1 MNVTIPSGPR
11 HGTLTVPASK
21 SWAHRILITAALSKN
36 ASRIICDG
44 ISKDISATMDC
55 LNALGANIT
64 AELRDDGCTELFVT
78 PIKVTVDHSDSTAL
92 YAHLFCKESGSTLR
106 FLIPV
111 VGALGKDAVFH
122 MEGRLSERPIDAL
135 TDVLKEHGMSFM
147 QDGKYLYCRG
157 KLTAGHF
164 SIPGNISS
172 QYISGLLLAC
182 PLLDDESDIEI
193 TGPIESGDYINMTV
207 RALTDAGADLTRNE
221 NTYHIVPKGRL
232 SVTGDLIVEKD
243 WSSAAFPL
251 CMGAF
256 SKDGITV
263 KGLNTDS
270 IQGDKE
276 ILNILKGFGAD
287 ISVTYDRIGNIND
300 HVPGQ
305 QNDGSDKNTSGNRLC
320 TITVKKGCLKG
331 QTIDA
336 SRIPDLVPVI
346 SVVAAGALGETRI
359 IHAERLRLKESDRL
373 FTTASMLKSLGADI
387 EETEDGLIIKG
398 KESLTGGT
406 TEAFN
411 DHRIAMSAAVAAGIS
426 TGPVTVLGAECT
438 DKSFPGFWDELL

>member
-21 SWAHRILITAALSKN
+21 SWAHRILITAALSAKN
-36 ASRIICDG
+36 SRIICDG
-44 ISKDISATMDC
+44 ISKDITATMDC

-64 AELRDDGCTELFVT
+64 SELRDDGCTELLVT
-78 PIKVTVDHSDSTAL
+78 PIKITVDHSDSTAM
-92 YAHLFCKESGSTLR
+92 YAPLLCKESGSTLR

-135 TDVLKEHGMSFM
+135 TDVLKKHGMSFM

-172 QYISGLLLAC
+172 QYISGLLMAT
-182 PLLDDESDIEI
+182 PLLDSASDIEI
-193 TGPIESGDYINMTV
+193 TGNIESGDYINMTAHAV
-207 RALTDAGADLTRNE
+207 RTAGVDLIQNE
-221 NTYHIVPKGRL
+221 NIYHIEPKGKL
-232 SVTGDLIVEKD
+232 SVSGDLIVEKD

-256 SKDGITV
+256 SKEGITV
-263 KGLNTDS
+263 TGLNTDS

-276 ILNILKGFGAD
+276 ILNILKDFGAEISITREQGSD
-287 ISVTYDRIGNIND
+287 VSNGLISVT
-300 HVPGQ
+300 
-305 QNDGSDKNTSGNRLC
+305 
-320 TITVKKGCLKG
+320 VKRGILKG

-359 IHAERLRLKESDRL
+359 IHAERLRIKESDRL
-373 FTTASMLKSLGADI
+373 FTTATMLKNLGADI

-398 KESLTGGT
+398 KETLNGGT

-426 TGPVTVLGAECT
+426 VTPVTVLGAECT

>member
-21 SWAHRILITAALSKN
+21 SWAHRILITAALSAKN
-36 ASRIICDG
+36 SRIICDG
-44 ISKDISATMDC
+44 ISKDITATMDC

-64 AELRDDGCTELFVT
+64 SELRDDGCTELLVT
-78 PIKVTVDHSDSTAL
+78 PIKITVDHSDSTAL
-92 YAHLFCKESGSTLR
+92 YAPLLCKESGSTLR

-135 TDVLKEHGMSFM
+135 TDVLKKHGMSFM

-172 QYISGLLLAC
+172 QYISGLLMAT
-182 PLLDDESDIEI
+182 PLLDSASDIEI
-193 TGPIESGDYINMTV
+193 TGNIESGDYINMTAHAV
-207 RALTDAGADLTRNE
+207 RTAGVELTQNE
-221 NTYHIVPKGRL
+221 NIYHIEPKGKL
-232 SVTGDLIVEKD
+232 SVSSDLIVEKD

-256 SKDGITV
+256 SKEGITV
-263 KGLNTDS
+263 TGLNTDS

-276 ILNILKGFGAD
+276 ILNILKDFGAD
-287 ISVTYDRIGNIND
+287 IYITREQGSDVSNGLSSVT
-300 HVPGQ
+300 
-305 QNDGSDKNTSGNRLC
+305 
-320 TITVKKGCLKG
+320 VKRGILKG

-359 IHAERLRLKESDRL
+359 IHAERLRIKESDRL
-373 FTTASMLKSLGADI
+373 FTTATMLKNLGADI

-398 KESLTGGT
+398 KETLNGGT

-426 TGPVTVLGAECT
+426 VTPVTVLGAECT